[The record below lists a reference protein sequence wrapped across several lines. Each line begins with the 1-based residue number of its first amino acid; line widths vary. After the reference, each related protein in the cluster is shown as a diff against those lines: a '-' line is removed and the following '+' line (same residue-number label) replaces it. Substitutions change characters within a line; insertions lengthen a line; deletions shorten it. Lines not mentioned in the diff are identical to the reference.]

1 MDSGVS
7 RIQMWQEQK
16 TKERQEKRRA
26 HYEETVRKL
35 LKRLWKPQ
43 RKLEKPRMDNYD
55 MFQLKMPQRNAGL
68 NKISRSYMQLQKI
81 KGNLGKRKMA
91 GEPSKRY
98 HHKKKDQNVQAQVEA
113 TSIEVT
119 GPPF

>member
-26 HYEETVRKL
+26 HYEETARKL

-43 RKLEKPRMDNYD
+43 RKLEKPRVDNYD
-55 MFQLKMPQRNAGL
+55 YVPIKDATKKCWPQQNQQKLHVASE
-68 NKISRSYMQLQKI
+68 NKGK
-81 KGNLGKRKMA
+81 LGK
-91 GEPSKRY
+91 E
-98 HHKKKDQNVQAQVEA
+98 KDGWRAK
-113 TSIEVT
+113 
-119 GPPF
+119 